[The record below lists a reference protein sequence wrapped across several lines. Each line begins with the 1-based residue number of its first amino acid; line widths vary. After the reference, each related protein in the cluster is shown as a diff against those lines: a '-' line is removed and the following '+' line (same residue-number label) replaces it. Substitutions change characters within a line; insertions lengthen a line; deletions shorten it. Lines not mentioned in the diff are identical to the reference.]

1 MNIRRLQQTG
11 GQTIDGKKSGGSYL
25 IILPKEWIDRQKLKK
40 GDPVV
45 VAERE
50 DGCLIID
57 PRLPK
62 AGETQFTEVPM
73 ESNLRWAIT
82 SKYLLGFDEIR
93 VTSKQPITNTQR
105 DELKRIIKRFVALE
119 VTEETENQMVIQC
132 LVDPSTLPV
141 IKAMKRM
148 NLVTSR
154 MLSDAM
160 KAYFE
165 GDKGLANDVVERDDE
180 VDRLF
185 FLIVR
190 ELRSVIQYPRMSET
204 MGITPVAAL
213 DLRLAAQYI
222 ERIADLA
229 VDVANRTDKALSG
242 ATTKKMKDIAENVQ
256 KMHSES
262 VSNLFKFNTEKVAW
276 VIAAEKDTIQ
286 RIGKIRLEIISS
298 PKEEPQTQLD
308 VVDCFL
314 RIGETA
320 KDIADLALPTTS

>member
-1 MNIRRLQQTG
+1 M
-11 GQTIDGKKSGGSYL
+11 

-62 AGETQFTEVPM
+62 PGETRFTEVPM

-93 VTSKQPITNTQR
+93 VISQKPITNEQR
-105 DELKRIIKRFVALE
+105 DELKRITKRFVALE
-119 VTEETENQMVIQC
+119 VTEETENQVVIQC

-148 NLVTSR
+148 NLIASR
-154 MLSDAM
+154 MLNDASR
-160 KAYFE
+160 AYFE
-165 GDKGLANDVVERDDE
+165 GSADLAQDVIERDEE

-190 ELRSVIQYPRMSET
+190 ELRSTIQYSRMSEA

-213 DLRLAAQYI
+213 DLRLASQYI

-229 VDVANRTDKALSG
+229 VDIASRADKPQSG
-242 ATTKKMKDIAENVQ
+242 TTVKKIMTIAETVK
-256 KMHSES
+256 KMHSDS
-262 VSNLFKFNTEKVAW
+262 VSNLFKFDSEKVAW
-276 VIAAEKDTIQ
+276 VIAAEKEIIQ
-286 RIGKIRLEIISS
+286 KIAKLRQEIIS
-298 PKEEPQTQLD
+298 ERNNEPHTQLY
-308 VVDCFL
+308 VVDSLL
-314 RIGETA
+314 RIGEAA
-320 KDIADLALPTTS
+320 KDIADLALPSN